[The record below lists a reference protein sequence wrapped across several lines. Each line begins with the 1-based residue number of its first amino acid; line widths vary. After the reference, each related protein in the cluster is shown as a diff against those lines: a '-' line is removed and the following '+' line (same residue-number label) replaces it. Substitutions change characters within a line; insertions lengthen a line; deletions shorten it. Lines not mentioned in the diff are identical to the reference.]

1 MQELLP
7 TLEIKP
13 QRNQLATSA
22 LHHRYKNWSTL
33 EYTDTKTGIQKL
45 TEKIRLNLSR
55 VTSPSTYRS
64 SLFLWSRRANN

>member
-22 LHHRYKNWSTL
+22 LHHRYKKWSTR
-33 EYTDTKTGIQKL
+33 INKL
-45 TEKIRLNLSR
+45 TEKNPTKPVQSDITFYLQKQFILLEQESK
-55 VTSPSTYRS
+55 
-64 SLFLWSRRANN
+64 